1 LDFGTSGIAGLIETC
16 VFLRSGLGIRRFWGC
31 LFSPSSHKDWKTT
44 HVGDFHLLEQ
54 SFRRSDFWLRV
65 GSERVTHLMRWT
77 HMAEPGKEGGSTSS
91 PSALPIVVAFQ
102 LYFLACDTSEQRRE
116 FWLSHGMDMSPSDTP
131 GVEMI
136 FFFTNARFW
145 VFFLDGAC
153 WGWNAGTHTL
163 SSLDVS
169 FFFQIDFEKRKTAW
183 GSWTSL

>member
-1 LDFGTSGIAGLIETC
+1 
-16 VFLRSGLGIRRFWGC
+16 
-31 LFSPSSHKDWKTT
+31 
-44 HVGDFHLLEQ
+44 
-54 SFRRSDFWLRV
+54 
-65 GSERVTHLMRWT
+65 MRWT

-136 FFFTNARFW
+136 FLFHECSILGFFSGRR
-145 VFFLDGAC
+145 LLG
-153 WGWNAGTHTL
+153 NAGTHTL